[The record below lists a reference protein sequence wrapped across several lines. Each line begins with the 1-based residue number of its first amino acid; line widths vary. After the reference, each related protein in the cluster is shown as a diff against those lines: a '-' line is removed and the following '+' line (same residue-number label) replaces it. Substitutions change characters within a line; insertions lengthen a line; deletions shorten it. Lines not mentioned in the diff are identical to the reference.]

1 MRPSP
6 IPVIFFPDPAGPAWI
21 SAAGIEA
28 RPLLAVVLDLSSVG
42 GWARRDAAGLWTLP
56 VPTRDIE
63 ALLDLAGAAAD
74 VERVLAGNEAEH
86 HKCAAHLRN
95 LLEEYEWAGEAHPAA
110 TEILMEIG
118 WALTP

>member
-1 MRPSP
+1 MRPAGA
-6 IPVIFFPDPAGPAWI
+6 PVIFFPDPAAPAWI
-21 SAAGIEA
+21 AAAGIEP
-28 RPLLAVVLDLSSVG
+28 RPLAVALDLSSVG
-42 GWARRDAAGLWTLP
+42 GWARRDAGGLWTLP

-74 VERVLAGNEAEH
+74 VERVLADNETEYR
-86 HKCAAHLRN
+86 KCAAHLRN